1 MLVRYYQ
8 AWFEDATGETWHD
21 DSEDVESDMGSEDE
35 SSIISSS
42 DDGMESTF
50 ESDWL
55 SFKETS
61 KNYPSVSISFGHG
74 SDHQPSSSSDDDFTS
89 PRDKDFDFSQRML
102 YIQMEYCEKKTLRD
116 VIDEGVDDEE
126 GWRLFRQ
133 VLEGLAHIHSQGM
146 IHRDL
151 KPSNGTCFNYSTR

>member
-1 MLVRYYQ
+1 MSGDH
-8 AWFEDATGETWHD
+8 DA
-21 DSEDVESDMGSEDE
+21 MGPSFD
-35 SSIISSS
+35 
-42 DDGMESTF
+42 
-50 ESDWL
+50 SDWL
-55 SFKETS
+55 STQQTS

-74 SDHQPSSSSDDDFTS
+74 ADGTTTSSEADHEEESTNNTDESIVSRSHS
-89 PRDKDFDFSQRML
+89 HRVL

-151 KPSNGTCFNYSTR
+151 KPSNGMGIVLWFLLRFHWLRRYGLAFSFLGRQWKR